1 MLFGLIGIILGLV
14 YFYNGAEQKEL
25 IIGTGICVILGVLW
39 TMLTSGKERK

>member
-1 MLFGLIGIILGLV
+1 MLFGIIGMILGLI

-25 IIGTGICVILGVLW
+25 IIGVVICAILGLVW